1 MINPK
6 KWTEQDRRRVLAE
19 SLVDWRTLE
28 RFVEGKPIRK
38 DSEER
43 IRTAVR
49 KLKL

>member
-1 MINPK
+1 MKPK
-6 KWTEQDRRRVLAE
+6 QWSQQDRRRIEAE

-28 RFVEGKPIRK
+28 RFIAGQAIRK

-43 IRTAVR
+43 IRAAVR